1 MLAKNKNIILIAI
14 LSIIVF
20 LTYLFYQHKIF
31 NRKYLWKSINILSS
45 EKSGYQYISECNCR
59 KNDVVYVHKIKDS
72 YQVTT
77 TLKNLIYMAEKEE
90 LDELTCGTYETLRRG
105 LNQKVI
111 GYSLYGKNEF
121 YYVKLKGNK

>member
-1 MLAKNKNIILIAI
+1 
-14 LSIIVF
+14 
-20 LTYLFYQHKIF
+20 
-31 NRKYLWKSINILSS
+31 
-45 EKSGYQYISECNCR
+45 
-59 KNDVVYVHKIKDS
+59 
-72 YQVTT
+72 
-77 TLKNLIYMAEKEE
+77 MAEKEE